1 MFAGFSPNK
10 SKALVV
16 GATEAR
22 VLRQNLIAGN
32 IANIDTP
39 FYKARDVD
47 FETALAQQKREIYK
61 LGSEKNEPKLEL
73 AKTNEKHFDA
83 LELFPKAINP
93 TIFLRDGHM
102 ARNDANTVDLDIETS
117 ELSKKFLRHSCKATA
132 KIAQNTA
139 TPSPSPLTLRE
150 FIA

>member
-1 MFAGFSPNK
+1 MFAGFSPNQ

-16 GATEAR
+16 AATEAR

-61 LGSEKNEPKLEL
+61 LGSEKN
-73 AKTNEKHFDA
+73 A
-83 LELFPKAINP
+83 
-93 TIFLRDGHM
+93 
-102 ARNDANTVDLDIETS
+102 
-117 ELSKKFLRHSCKATA
+117 
-132 KIAQNTA
+132 
-139 TPSPSPLTLRE
+139 
-150 FIA
+150 

>member
-16 GATEAR
+16 EATQAR
-22 VLRQNLIAGN
+22 VLRQNLIASN

-39 FYKARDVD
+39 FYRAKDVD
-47 FETALAQQKREIYK
+47 FQTALVSKKNEIYGQNAPK
-61 LGSEKNEPKLEL
+61 EPKLEL
-73 AKTNEKHFDA
+73 AKTNPKHFGTI
-83 LELFPKAINP
+83 EFPSIQNA

-117 ELSKKFLRHSCKATA
+117 ELSKNSLMIQALDLASKKLGGIFNSVIESSSRS
-132 KIAQNTA
+132 
-139 TPSPSPLTLRE
+139 S
-150 FIA
+150 

>member
-16 GATEAR
+16 AATEAR

-61 LGSEKNEPKLEL
+61 LGAEKNEPKLEL
-73 AKTNEKHFDA
+73 AKTTEKHFDA

-117 ELSKKFLRHSCKATA
+117 ELSKNSIMIQALDSASKKLGGIFTSVIDASGRLSG
-132 KIAQNTA
+132 
-139 TPSPSPLTLRE
+139 
-150 FIA
+150 